1 MLMMGCYYSNNG
13 LTLFGYFFMI
23 AYRRGYVHPNLQ
35 YDENNRQ
42 VYLEN
47 NCSSCTIKDDLS
59 NTTTKTSYFDA
70 TTTLLKIPDI
80 CLVTLHTVERDD
92 TFGKLLFEVVHSL
105 QHNKKDV
112 VQEKG
117 STATTTNMRNYR
129 NGDAETGFYN
139 DSQDVILALYLAYL
153 KQQLDKSSSQHGTD
167 GNNIDNNTSL
177 SNSPWQF
184 YAPYLHTLPSSKST
198 HQCHLPR
205 QWSTETIKHRL
216 QGTSL
221 YNRAIKEKNG
231 IKREYELV
239 KQAWIDKQQQEDE
252 QGTQSIFPSFE
263 LYDRMMVVL
272 TSRGFA
278 GLGYNN
284 VDALIPMLDLLNH
297 KRGHAEVSGNV
308 DSKKRTETKGP
319 DVRYTRYVNKDDDI
333 RDNDSVDSKP
343 QTKRQRMIEGSGGVQ
358 VSTAHSLASGS
369 TLHMTYGAKG
379 NVALLGRYGFCIPN
393 NIEPDGESTFIRHVH
408 YLPIIPNV
416 FLYIDF
422 MIHQRIL

>member
-1 MLMMGCYYSNNG
+1 
-13 LTLFGYFFMI
+13 MI

-153 KQQLDKSSSQHGTD
+153 KQQLDNNSSQHDGTD
-167 GNNIDNNTSL
+167 GNIDNNTST

-205 QWSTETIKHRL
+205 QWSIETIEHRL
-216 QGTSL
+216 QCTSL

-239 KQAWIDKQQQEDE
+239 KSAWMDKQQHVDE
-252 QGTQSIFPSFE
+252 KDTQNIFPSFE
-263 LYDRMMVVL
+263 LYDRMMAVL

-278 GLGYNN
+278 GLGYDN

-297 KRGHAEVSGNV
+297 KRGHAESSGIDV
-308 DSKKRTETKGP
+308 DTKKMTEIPTERNGP
-319 DVRYTRYVNKDDDI
+319 DVRYERYVNNDVRDDESADG
-333 RDNDSVDSKP
+333 KP
-343 QTKRQRMIEGSGGVQ
+343 QAKRQRMTTEGSGGVQ
-358 VSTAHSLASGS
+358 VKTAHSLNSGS
-369 TLHMTYGAKG
+369 ILHMTYGSKG
-379 NVALLGRYGFCIPN
+379 NTALLGRYGFCIPN
-393 NIEPDGESTFIRHVH
+393 NIEPDGKFTFINHRL
-408 YLPIIPNV
+408 YMWII
-416 FLYIDF
+416 Y
-422 MIHQRIL
+422 Q